1 MIAFSL
7 NNSNSEASQNQPHT
21 STTFLEIIHHPHS
34 NQQTE
39 FIFRDLPIPPP
50 SEDYSRPQSN
60 STGKPWAPFR
70 TRSDFEFAEL
80 VVQSAM
86 KGSTVKRLL
95 KGIRHDWTEP
105 GSTKITFQNKVDF
118 QKSMAAA
125 RKFNTQ
131 EDSISATFEGI
142 KKTFDFH
149 FRDPWKWLLHLVT
162 DPTLASSIIYYPVKK
177 ILHENG
183 TSTRLYDEINS
194 GQTWWDIQDQM
205 PYLPDLPHCFLPLH
219 LWMDKGKVSTTSNMH
234 PILLRAGFL
243 PQAIRNGSGNGGGV
257 IDPSDPED
265 RTATEKTVF
274 GLFKREV
281 YHKILK
287 KIFHSLELRS
297 QEGEAVKCGDEIHRV
312 LFPGIAVHSLDGE
325 EAYATCAA
333 RGASADYPCP
343 CCLIHKSQLHNLTGN
358 FPFRTSREMQKVYKK
373 AIAARTKAEAEEVLK
388 KKGLHKVL
396 NAFWSIANSD
406 PYHASSYDL
415 LHADDLGKWGKHLF
429 VLLKVVSGSMKKK
442 GDYSQNMDKIP
453 RWPGLKHFSS
463 ITTLEFSDGQSYFDA
478 LKCVLPCIVQL
489 FPLDSPLIHCI
500 HAYSCFRML
509 AGLHAMTEIQLERML
524 KYLEKY
530 QYCCSKLETM
540 YGKDFNFPKQ
550 HTPHDGL
557 IRLGEHLHYDITH
570 KGATNNYTTRVGEGF
585 QQEVQQAYL
594 QTNFKNVE
602 AQMTRIDEDQ
612 EAIASIRMAV
622 DAYDLELQSQIE
634 EGTEN
639 KPAFR
644 NFHKNLIGYL
654 RETFSEDIIDGT
666 PLKIT
671 PYRCLYIHYKSQEDW
686 NICQDIIRCS
696 PSFHG
701 QPRYDCIIINTE
713 PVTYACICFLFT
725 CHLDLSTSHDMALIQ
740 LLRPTKWRPKTPWET
755 CQVYGEQDYRF
766 LLLRYIEGLYY
777 LNDLIDADMFL
788 RCGN

>member
-1 MIAFSL
+1 MSVASAS
-7 NNSNSEASQNQPHT
+7 NSDSNSEASQNQPHT

-50 SEDYSRPQSN
+50 SEDCSRPQSN
-60 STGKPWAPFR
+60 STGKPWAPLH

-131 EDSISATFEGI
+131 FQEDSISATFEGI

-162 DPTLASSIIYYPVKK
+162 DLTLASSIIYYPVKK

-219 LWMDKGKVSTTSNMH
+219 LWMDIGKVSTTSNMH

-243 PQAIRNGSGNGGGV
+243 PQAIWNGSGNGGGV
-257 IDPSDPED
+257 LIGYMPKVIDPSDPED
-265 RTATEKTVF
+265 HTATEKTVF

-287 KIFHSLELRS
+287 KIFYSLELRS

-343 CCLIHKSQLHNLTGN
+343 RRLIHKSQLHNLTGN

-429 VLLKVVSGSMKKK
+429 VLLKEVLGSMKKK
-442 GDYSQNMDKIP
+442 GDYSQNMNKIP

-489 FPLDSPLIHCI
+489 FSLDSPLIHCI
-500 HAYSCFRML
+500 RAYSCFCML

-550 HTPHDGL
+550 HAPA
-557 IRLGEHLHYDITH
+557 HLYYDITH

-594 QTNFKNVE
+594 QTNFKN
-602 AQMTRIDEDQ
+602 MTRIDEDQ
-612 EAIASIRMAV
+612 EAIASIYMAV

-634 EGTEN
+634 EGTESQDYR
-639 KPAFR
+639 KRKKQQQSQGHWRLGSQQKGTTTQKLMTTFQDKSAFR

-686 NICQDIIRCS
+686 NICQDIIHCS
-696 PSFHG
+696 PSFHA
-701 QPRYDCIIINTE
+701 T
-713 PVTYACICFLFT
+713 
-725 CHLDLSTSHDMALIQ
+725 LI
-740 LLRPTKWRPKTPWET
+740 
-755 CQVYGEQDYRF
+755 
-766 LLLRYIEGLYY
+766 
-777 LNDLIDADMFL
+777 
-788 RCGN
+788 

>member
-1 MIAFSL
+1 MSVASAS
-7 NNSNSEASQNQPHT
+7 NSDSNSEASQNRPHT

-34 NQQTE
+34 NQKTE

-50 SEDYSRPQSN
+50 SEDCSRPQSN

-131 EDSISATFEGI
+131 FQEDSISATFEGI

-183 TSTRLYDEINS
+183 TSTCLYDEINS

-205 PYLPDLPHCFLPLH
+205 PYLPDLPLCFLPLH

-234 PILLRAGFL
+234 PILLHVGFL
-243 PQAIRNGSGNGGGV
+243 PQAIWNGSGNRGGVLIGYMPKV

-265 RTATEKTVF
+265 CTATEKTVF

-287 KIFHSLELRS
+287 KIFHSLELQS
-297 QEGEAVKCGDEIHRV
+297 QEGEAVKCGDKIHRV

-325 EAYATCAA
+325 EAYATYAA

-343 CCLIHKSQLHNLTGN
+343 RCLIHKSQLHNLTGN

-388 KKGLHKVL
+388 KKGFHKVL

-429 VLLKVVSGSMKKK
+429 VLLKEVFMG
-442 GDYSQNMDKIP
+442 KIP

-463 ITTLEFSDGQSYFDA
+463 ITTGA
-478 LKCVLPCIVQL
+478 C
-489 FPLDSPLIHCI
+489 
-500 HAYSCFRML
+500 CF
-509 AGLHAMTEIQLERML
+509 G
-524 KYLEKY
+524 
-530 QYCCSKLETM
+530 KL
-540 YGKDFNFPKQ
+540 NFVHQRIP
-550 HTPHDGL
+550 DL
-557 IRLGEHLHYDITH
+557 YYDITH

-612 EAIASIRMAV
+612 EAIASICMAV

-634 EGTEN
+634 EGTESQDSRKLGSQQKGTTTQKLMTTFQD

-740 LLRPTKWRPKTPWET
+740 FLKPTKWRPQTPWET

-766 LLLRYIEGLYY
+766 LLLKYIERACHMIPAFGSKEGLYY